1 MQLFFLYNCAK
12 YEVNFVFFCY
22 YYAPAITTA
31 HFSDPPYV
39 YLARPAAASTPAGYM
54 FYFCFLFFN
63 DFGLTSYLKIYQTD
77 LCLMF
82 RVGRAMPSVLWRC
95 WLGGRK
101 GIRPVKTE
109 WWGAGMAIYL
119 KRGADSHMAQLM
131 PLPLTISCFSKIQIG
146 FTTLVPAHLGS
157 PGQRS
162 VKRVCVCIMP
172 PPQGGIKRYRDPSFY
187 LSVPRCSCPRHVVLR
202 L

>member
-1 MQLFFLYNCAK
+1 VGESSFWYRPTRVVPDQRPLNGRCCCCCCAK

-39 YLARPAAASTPAGYM
+39 YLASPAAASTPAGYM

-82 RVGRAMPSVLWRC
+82 RVGRAMPSVL
-95 WLGGRK
+95 
-101 GIRPVKTE
+101 
-109 WWGAGMAIYL
+109 
-119 KRGADSHMAQLM
+119 
-131 PLPLTISCFSKIQIG
+131 
-146 FTTLVPAHLGS
+146 
-157 PGQRS
+157 
-162 VKRVCVCIMP
+162 
-172 PPQGGIKRYRDPSFY
+172 
-187 LSVPRCSCPRHVVLR
+187 
-202 L
+202 